1 MVKLND
7 ALNKPKIKF
16 GADYRVVIGAFCAAL
31 PFFLA
36 GLHYPSFSG
45 KITACITFIIIVS
58 VGAFIGK
65 QKPRIITLIWLGFL
79 QAAHYDAGI
88 KKVAN

>member
-1 MVKLND
+1 MKLND

-45 KITACITFIIIVS
+45 KLVAIITFIVIVGI
-58 VGAFIGK
+58 GAFIGK
-65 QKPRIITLIWLGFL
+65 QKPRLITLIALGFL
-79 QAAHYDAGI
+79 QARHYDSGI
-88 KKVAN
+88 KEVNK